1 MTTLAELLPG
11 RHPDASM
18 LRKRLLKLTSRLL
31 TGKNALLTALA
42 LAGMAIVGDALTTAE
57 ATFTLFY
64 VIPIGIVSWFYSLRV
79 AYLIIGVCVAAGVI
93 IDAGLGVGPPPWT
106 FVVWNNAMDFG
117 LFLAFSHAI
126 HLLRLRFDDEV
137 ALRRSA
143 LDQLRHSERLN
154 TVGRLA
160 SGMAHELGTPLNVIS
175 GRADLI
181 VKGRVDGAE
190 IRESAS
196 IIIVQ
201 AGRIE
206 KLVRNMLSFAH
217 RGGTQA
223 SKADLLL
230 LCRETAELLSPLA
243 KQKDIELIVRGDSA
257 AVLIN
262 RTEIQQVVSNLVAN
276 AVHAMDRG
284 GTVEVTTAVV
294 RTRLQ
299 DNGDAEDRDYALL
312 CVRDQGV
319 GIGPAVLPYI
329 FDPFFTTKDVGEGTG
344 LGLSIVFGIV
354 RDHGGTVRV
363 DSTVGEGTS
372 MFVYFPSA

>member
-11 RHPDASM
+11 RHSDASM
-18 LRKRLLKLTSRLL
+18 LRRRLLIFTSRLL
-31 TGKNALLTALA
+31 TEKNALFTAVALA
-42 LAGMAIVGDALTTAE
+42 LLAVIGDALTTAE

-64 VIPIGIVSWFYSLRV
+64 VIPIGIVSWFYRLRV
-79 AYLIIGVCVAAGVI
+79 AYLIIVVCVTAGVT
-93 IDAGLGVGPPPWT
+93 IDAFFGMGPPSWT
-106 FVVWNNAMDFG
+106 YVAWNNAMDFG

-126 HLLRLRFDDEV
+126 HLLRKRFDAEV

-181 VKGRVDGAE
+181 AKGRVDGAE
-190 IRESAS
+190 LRESAK

-230 LCRETAELLSPLA
+230 LCRETAELLAPLA
-243 KQKDIELIVRGDSA
+243 KQKDIELSVRGDSA
-257 AVLIN
+257 LVLIN
-262 RTEIQQVVSNLVAN
+262 RTELQQVVSNLVAN

-284 GTVEVTTAVV
+284 GTVEVTTALV

-299 DNGDAEDRDYALL
+299 DNGDAADRDYALL

-319 GIGPAVLPYI
+319 GIGAAVLPYI

-372 MFVYFPSA
+372 MFVYLPSA